1 MTNREYFEQA
11 LKIAV
16 PVMIQNGVTNFVSM
30 LDNIMVGRVG
40 TNAMSGVAIVNQL
53 LMVWNLCLFGGM
65 SGIGIFTAQF
75 HGKEDEEGVR
85 NTFRLLF
92 MLGTVLF
99 SIGIVV
105 YTAFRDP
112 LVLLYL
118 NEEGTAAAET
128 LESAHSYLRF
138 MYFGLLPFAMA
149 QVYSTVLRSTG
160 ETDIPMR
167 ASLLAVS
174 VNLVGNYVLIFGR
187 FGLPA
192 MGVAGAALATVLSRF
207 AELAYLALWTHRNPE
222 RNAYIIGAY
231 SSMKVPF
238 VLLKNC
244 FIKGMPLLINEAMWS
259 AAIAF
264 MMQIYSRRGLNVIAA
279 MNISQTISNLFSVVF
294 MSMGI
299 SIGII
304 LGHELGAGKF
314 NEVKDHANLL
324 SLFAVGMCLITGS
337 ALFAVSGLFPKIYN
351 TSEEVRVLAS
361 GLIRIVAVTSPIHAY
376 ANATYFTIRSGGKT
390 VITFLFDSCFSWAV
404 SVPVAYCLVTFTGM
418 GILSI
423 YFCVMA
429 ADLLKCIGGFVL
441 VQKGVWIN
449 DITQLA

>member
-1 MTNREYFEQA
+1 MRIA
-11 LKIAV
+11 LPI
-16 PVMIQNGVTNFVSM
+16 MIQNGVTNFVGL
-30 LDNIMVGRVG
+30 LDNIMVGRIG
-40 TNAMSGVAIVNQL
+40 TNPMSGVAIVNQL

-65 SGIGIFTAQF
+65 SGISIFTAQF

-85 NTFRLLF
+85 HTFRLLF
-92 MLGTVLF
+92 MLGIVLF
-99 SIGIVV
+99 AAGILI
-105 YTAFRDP
+105 YTVFRDP
-112 LVLLYL
+112 LVRLYL
-118 NEEGTAAAET
+118 NEEGTAAEET
-128 LESAHSYLRF
+128 LAAAHSYLQY

-149 QVYSTVLRSTG
+149 QVYSSVLRATG
-160 ETDIPMR
+160 ETRVPMQG
-167 ASLLAVS
+167 SLLAVS
-174 VNLVGNYVLIFGR
+174 VNLVGNYILIFGK

-192 MGVAGAALATVLSRF
+192 MGVAGAALATVLSRI
-207 AELAYLALWTHRNPE
+207 AEMLYLVLWTHRNTEKNPYIL
-222 RNAYIIGAY
+222 NAYA
-231 SSMKVPF
+231 SMKVPAL
-238 VLLKNC
+238 LLKNC
-244 FIKGMPLLINEAMWS
+244 FIKGMPLLINETLWS

-304 LGHELGAGKF
+304 MGHELGAGKF
-314 NEVKDHANLL
+314 NEVKGHANAL
-324 SLFAVGMCLITGS
+324 SLFAVGMCLFTGT
-337 ALFAVSGLFPKIYN
+337 ALFLCAGLFPAIYN
-351 TSEEVRVLAS
+351 TSAEVRELAA

-404 SVPVAYCLVTFTGM
+404 SVPVAFVLVSYTDLPVLTVY
-418 GILSI
+418 L
-423 YFCVMA
+423 CVML
-429 ADLLKCIGGFVL
+429 ADLLKCIGGYIL